1 MAVTRRRLHDHGTD
15 DQGSSNAAEESPK
28 IKPVPTKRKI
38 SALFFFSLSAFIILF
53 LLYTTYQRHW
63 RVNTIKSGLVNIE
76 KDIALPQNKRILV
89 GVGGCLDI
97 FVRAADLL
105 DALSVVPPE
114 SIGNPPQYLNSL
126 DDVVTEFLTFFVE
139 GAAAERFV
147 QSEELWLKIRE
158 AALGLGPELKLG
170 GNGPVIAKRMVEEGA
185 EVLLAIQNEKIYRER
200 IMKEILL
207 PGETTDTER
216 DDYDLHIILEFDKGE
231 SWGQYT
237 ATRGNRYIVHRDR
250 HNPQLKGLAAVK
262 SAVKDFNPD
271 LVVLGGL
278 QMLDTYPFTEEEL
291 NARLKEI
298 DDFLSELPS
307 KTLVH
312 FEMASF
318 VNPKFLKRLTDV
330 ILPYSD
336 SIGMN
341 EQELPNLSSLI
352 KTGNIVY
359 ISDSK
364 IKVSKTMD
372 DTRELLAILNDLPRH
387 KPLTR
392 VHVHT
397 LAYQAVFTLRESGKW
412 MSGITTAVKSSLTAT
427 RYVCGDES
435 IDSSKIKM
443 ILDESF
449 SSSAIPGSQRI
460 PIIDSTPVSCWPDG
474 PYEICLA
481 PVLVCTQIKQTG
493 GGGDNLTGVG
503 LLYHLK

>member
-1 MAVTRRRLHDHGTD
+1 VTRRKLHEPSAD
-15 DQGSSNAAEESPK
+15 DQGSSQSAEESPK
-28 IKPVPTKRKI
+28 IKPIPTRRKI

-63 RVNTIKSGLVNIE
+63 RVNTIKSGLVDIE

-97 FVRAADLL
+97 FVRAVDLM
-105 DALSVVPPE
+105 DALSVTPPD

-126 DDVVTEFLTFFVE
+126 EDVVTEFVTFFVE

-147 QSEELWLKIRE
+147 RSEELWLKIRE

-185 EVLLAIQNEKIYRER
+185 EVLLAIQNEKLYRER
-200 IMKEILL
+200 IMEEIKL
-207 PGETTDTER
+207 PGETVDTER

-231 SWGQYT
+231 KWGPYM

-250 HNPQLKGLAAVK
+250 HNPQLKGLAAVR
-262 SAVKDFNPD
+262 SAVKEFKPH

-278 QMLDTYPFTEEEL
+278 QMLDTYPFTEDEL
-291 NARLKEI
+291 NARLKDI

-307 KTLVH
+307 ETLVH

-318 VNPKFLKRLTDV
+318 VNPNFLKRLTDV

-341 EQELPNLSSLI
+341 EQELPNLSSLLR
-352 KTGNIVY
+352 TGNIVY

-392 VHVHT
+392 VHIHT
-397 LAYQAVFTLRESGKW
+397 LAYQAVFTLRDNKKW

-427 RYVCGDES
+427 RYVCGDDS
-435 IDSSKIKM
+435 IDSAKIKM

-503 LLYHLK
+503 LLYHLQ

>member
-1 MAVTRRRLHDHGTD
+1 MAVTRRKLHEPSTS
-15 DQGSSNAAEESPK
+15 DQGSCEEVPK
-28 IKPVPTKRKI
+28 IKPIPTKRKI
-38 SALFFFSLSAFIILF
+38 SALFFFSLSAFIVLF

-89 GVGGCLDI
+89 GVGGCLDV

-105 DALSVVPPE
+105 DALSVTPPP
-114 SIGNPPQYLNSL
+114 SIGDPPQYLNSL
-126 DDVVTEFLTFFVE
+126 EDVLNEFLTFFVE

-147 QSEELWLKIRE
+147 QSEELWLKIRA

-185 EVLLAIQNEKIYRER
+185 EVLLAIQNEKIYRDR
-200 IMKEILL
+200 ISREIKL
-207 PGETTDTER
+207 PGETIDTEQ

-231 SWGQYT
+231 KWGPYT
-237 ATRGNRYIVHRDR
+237 ASRGNRYIVHRDK
-250 HNPQLKGLAAVK
+250 HNPQLKGLAAVR
-262 SAVKDFNPD
+262 SAVKEFNPH

-278 QMLDTYPFTEEEL
+278 QMLDTYPFTEDEL

-298 DDFLSELPS
+298 GDFLSELPIE
-307 KTLVH
+307 TLVH

-352 KTGNIVY
+352 RTGNIVY

-372 DTRELLAILNDLPRH
+372 DTRELLAILNELPRQ

-392 VHVHT
+392 VHIHT
-397 LAYQAVFTLRESGKW
+397 LAYQAVFTLRDNNKW

-435 IDSSKIKM
+435 IDSTKIKM